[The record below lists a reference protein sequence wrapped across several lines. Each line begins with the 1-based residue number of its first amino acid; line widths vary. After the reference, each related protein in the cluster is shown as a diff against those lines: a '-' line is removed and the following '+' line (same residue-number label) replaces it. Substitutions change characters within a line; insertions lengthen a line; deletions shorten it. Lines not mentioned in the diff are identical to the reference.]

1 MPPTN
6 ESGENF
12 GAYLDLL
19 RWAVIDVEA
28 FPSEGGG
35 AAPPSRPKN
44 RRERPGFLVH
54 SLLGPALREAACAV
68 SPRCARPCAEP
79 ETCVY
84 GRLFEPRPRATG
96 VPLGNADRVPSPVVV
111 QAPWERWE
119 RSVPLAFRVVL
130 LGEANAEAH
139 IVGGALR
146 SALARGVGGDRVR
159 MGATASIA
167 TRVGG
172 EIGGGGRTLD
182 LRFETPL
189 VLKRSGGDRRQ
200 FRLEDLVKDLS
211 FRLSTWGC
219 HLQGLPWQ
227 PRSTA
232 LFEEV
237 AEATMVGSEL
247 RWERSRRFS
256 SRQNRE
262 IALHGHLGD
271 VRVEGAGPLLRRV
284 LSFAEVCG
292 AGKGTSVGHGVVRVA
307 EVDPSRGAEW
317 TP

>member
-1 MPPTN
+1 
-6 ESGENF
+6 
-12 GAYLDLL
+12 
-19 RWAVIDVEA
+19 
-28 FPSEGGG
+28 
-35 AAPPSRPKN
+35 
-44 RRERPGFLVH
+44 
-54 SLLGPALREAACAV
+54 
-68 SPRCARPCAEP
+68 
-79 ETCVY
+79 
-84 GRLFEPRPRATG
+84 
-96 VPLGNADRVPSPVVV
+96 
-111 QAPWERWE
+111 
-119 RSVPLAFRVVL
+119 
-130 LGEANAEAH
+130 
-139 IVGGALR
+139 
-146 SALARGVGGDRVR
+146 